1 MNADSETLLAQLASI
16 RTVLA
21 LPIPDPVLL
30 QQVFLRCDCCG
41 ASMRSET
48 AFVCR
53 GCFQQHGGAAP
64 CVEAAAS
71 VGMEQIDAMHA
82 AADEARASG
91 EWN

>member
-1 MNADSETLLAQLASI
+1 MSMHLFEQLSRIRET
-16 RTVLA
+16 LA
-21 LPIPDPVLL
+21 LPIPDLP

-71 VGMEQIDAMHA
+71 AGMQHIEAMH
-82 AADEARASG
+82 DVVTLARVSG